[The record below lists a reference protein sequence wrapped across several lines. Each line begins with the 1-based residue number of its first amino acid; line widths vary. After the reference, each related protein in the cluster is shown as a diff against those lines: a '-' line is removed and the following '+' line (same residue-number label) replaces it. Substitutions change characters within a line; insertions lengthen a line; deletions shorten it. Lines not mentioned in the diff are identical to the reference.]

1 MLLLTLK
8 NQKKTKTTMENI
20 QITENLK
27 AHFLRLY
34 QMAICDDDFSAL
46 ELKMLYKCAEERG
59 ISSKNLDE
67 ILLNPI
73 NIKSLVPKTIEEK
86 VDYLYDLTVMI
97 WADGVVSPNEYSA
110 MEKYVLMF
118 GFLEENVKA
127 IVDYLIEAVKI
138 GKDKNEILYE
148 LKN

>member
-1 MLLLTLK
+1 ME
-8 NQKKTKTTMENI
+8 KK

-59 ISSKNLDE
+59 IPSKNLDE

-73 NIKSLVPKTIEEK
+73 NIKSLVPQTIEEK

-97 WADGVVSPNEYSA
+97 WADGIVSPDEYSA
-110 MEKYVLMF
+110 MQKYVLMF
-118 GFLEENVKA
+118 GFLEENVTA
-127 IVDYLIEAVKI
+127 IVDYLLEAVKI
-138 GKDKNEILYE
+138 GKNKNDILYE
-148 LKN
+148 LKH

>member
-1 MLLLTLK
+1 MEK
-8 NQKKTKTTMENI
+8 NP
-20 QITENLK
+20 ITENLK

-34 QMAICDDDFSAL
+34 QMAICDENFSAL

-73 NIKSLVPKTIEEK
+73 NLKSLIPQTIEEK
-86 VDYLYDLTVMI
+86 IDYLYDLIIMI
-97 WADGVVSPNEYSA
+97 CADGIVSPDEYSA

-118 GFLEENVKA
+118 GFLEENIMA

-138 GKDKNEILYE
+138 GKNKSEIIFE

>member
-1 MLLLTLK
+1 
-8 NQKKTKTTMENI
+8 MENN
-20 QITENLK
+20 QITECLK

-59 ISSKNLDE
+59 ISSKNLDD

-73 NIKSLVPKTIEEK
+73 NLKSLIPKTIEEK
-86 VDYLYDLTVMI
+86 VDYLYDLTAMI

-110 MEKYVLMF
+110 MQKYVLMF
-118 GFLEENVKA
+118 GFLEENTTA
-127 IVDYLIEAVKI
+127 IVDYLIEAIKI
-138 GKDKNEILYE
+138 GKNKSEILYE

>member
-1 MLLLTLK
+1 
-8 NQKKTKTTMENI
+8 MENN

-73 NIKSLVPKTIEEK
+73 NLKSLVPQTIQEK

-97 WADGVVSPNEYSA
+97 WTDGIVSPNEYSA
-110 MEKYVLMF
+110 MQKYVLMF
-118 GFLEENVKA
+118 GFLEENVTA

-138 GKDKNEILYE
+138 GKNKSEILYE

>member
-1 MLLLTLK
+1 
-8 NQKKTKTTMENI
+8 
-20 QITENLK
+20 
-27 AHFLRLY
+27 
-34 QMAICDDDFSAL
+34 MAICDDDFSAL
-46 ELKMLYKCAEERG
+46 ELKMLYRCAEERG

-73 NIKSLVPKTIEEK
+73 NLKSIVPQTIEEK

-97 WADGVVSPNEYSA
+97 WADGIVSPNEYSA
-110 MEKYVLMF
+110 MQKYVLMF
-118 GFLEENVKA
+118 GFLEENVTA

-138 GKDKNEILYE
+138 GKNKSEILYE

>member
-1 MLLLTLK
+1 MD
-8 NQKKTKTTMENI
+8 NN

-46 ELKMLYKCAEERG
+46 ELKMLYRSAEERG

-73 NIKSLVPKTIEEK
+73 NLKSIVPKTIEEK

-110 MEKYVLMF
+110 MQKYVLMF
-118 GFLEENVKA
+118 GFLEENVTA

-138 GKDKNEILYE
+138 GKNKHEILYE

>member
-1 MLLLTLK
+1 
-8 NQKKTKTTMENI
+8 MENI

-34 QMAICDDDFSAL
+34 QMAICDDYFSAL

-73 NIKSLVPKTIEEK
+73 NKSLVPQTLEEK
-86 VDYLYDLTVMI
+86 IDYLYDLTVMI
-97 WADGVVSPNEYSA
+97 WADGIISPNEYSA
-110 MEKYVLMF
+110 LEKYVLMF
-118 GFLEENVKA
+118 DFLEENVTA
-127 IVDYLIEAVKI
+127 IVDYLTEAVKI
-138 GKDKNEILYE
+138 GKNKSEILHE

>member
-1 MLLLTLK
+1 
-8 NQKKTKTTMENI
+8 MESN

-34 QMAICDDDFSAL
+34 QMAVCDDDFSAL

-59 ISSKNLDE
+59 ISSRNLDE

-73 NIKSLVPKTIEEK
+73 NLKSLVPKTIEEK
-86 VDYLYDLTVMI
+86 VEYLYDLTVMI
-97 WADGVVSPNEYSA
+97 WADGIVSPNEYSA

-118 GFLEENVKA
+118 GFLEENVTA
-127 IVDYLIEAVKI
+127 IVDYLIEAVTI
-138 GKDKNEILYE
+138 GKNKSEILYE

>member
-1 MLLLTLK
+1 
-8 NQKKTKTTMENI
+8 MENN

-46 ELKMLYKCAEERG
+46 ELKMLYRCAEERG
-59 ISSKNLDE
+59 IPSKNLDE

-73 NIKSLVPKTIEEK
+73 NFKSSVPQTIEEK

-97 WADGVVSPNEYSA
+97 WADGVVSPNEYST
-110 MEKYVLMF
+110 MQKYVVMF
-118 GFLEENVKA
+118 GFLEENVTA
-127 IVDYLIEAVKI
+127 IVDYLIEAVRI
-138 GKDKNEILYE
+138 GKNKSEILYE

>member
-1 MLLLTLK
+1 MIK
-8 NQKKTKTTMENI
+8 NN

-67 ILLNPI
+67 ILLDPI
-73 NIKSLVPKTIEEK
+73 NLKSLVPQTIEEK
-86 VDYLYDLTVMI
+86 VDHLYDLTVMI
-97 WADGVVSPNEYSA
+97 WADGIVSPNEYSA
-110 MEKYVLMF
+110 MQKYVLMF
-118 GFLEENVKA
+118 GFLEENVIA
-127 IVDYLIEAVKI
+127 IVDYMIEAVKI
-138 GKDKNEILYE
+138 GKNKSEILYE

>member
-1 MLLLTLK
+1 
-8 NQKKTKTTMENI
+8 MENI
-20 QITENLK
+20 HITENLK

-73 NIKSLVPKTIEEK
+73 NFKSLVPQTIEEK
-86 VDYLYDLTVMI
+86 IDYLYDLTVMI
-97 WADGVVSPNEYSA
+97 WADGMVSPNEYSA

-127 IVDYLIEAVKI
+127 IVNYLIESVKI
-138 GKDKNEILYE
+138 GKDKTDILYE

>member
-1 MLLLTLK
+1 
-8 NQKKTKTTMENI
+8 MENRH
-20 QITENLK
+20 ITENLK

-59 ISSKNLDE
+59 IPSKNLDE

-73 NIKSLVPKTIEEK
+73 NLKSLIPQTIEEK

-97 WADGVVSPNEYSA
+97 WADGIVSPNEYSA
-110 MEKYVLMF
+110 MQKYVLMF
-118 GFLEENVKA
+118 GFLEENVTA

-138 GKDKNEILYE
+138 GKNKSEILYE

>member
-1 MLLLTLK
+1 
-8 NQKKTKTTMENI
+8 MEHI

-34 QMAICDDDFSAL
+34 QMAICDDDFSTL

-59 ISSKNLDE
+59 ISPKHLDE

-73 NIKSLVPKTIEEK
+73 NFKSLVPQTIEEK

-118 GFLEENVKA
+118 GFLQENVKA
-127 IVDYLIEAVKI
+127 IVDYLITSVKT
-138 GKDKNEILYE
+138 GKNKTDILYE

>member
-1 MLLLTLK
+1 
-8 NQKKTKTTMENI
+8 MENN

-46 ELKMLYKCAEERG
+46 ELKMLYRCAEERG
-59 ISSKNLDE
+59 IPSKNLDE

-73 NIKSLVPKTIEEK
+73 NLKSLVPQTIEEK
-86 VDYLYDLTVMI
+86 IDYLYDLTVMI
-97 WADGVVSPNEYSA
+97 WADGIVSPNEYVA
-110 MEKYVLMF
+110 LQKYVLMF
-118 GFLEENVKA
+118 GFLEENVTA
-127 IVDYLIEAVKI
+127 IVDYFIEAVRV
-138 GKDKNEILYE
+138 GKNKSEILYE

>member
-1 MLLLTLK
+1 MD
-8 NQKKTKTTMENI
+8 NN

-46 ELKMLYKCAEERG
+46 ELKMLYRCAEERG

-73 NIKSLVPKTIEEK
+73 NLKSIVPQTIEEK

-110 MEKYVLMF
+110 MQKYVLMF
-118 GFLEENVKA
+118 GFLEENVTA

-138 GKDKNEILYE
+138 GKNKSEILYE

>member
-1 MLLLTLK
+1 
-8 NQKKTKTTMENI
+8 MENNH
-20 QITENLK
+20 ITENLK

-73 NIKSLVPKTIEEK
+73 NLKSLVPQTIEEK
-86 VDYLYDLTVMI
+86 VEYLYDLTVMI
-97 WADGVVSPNEYSA
+97 WADGIVSPNEYSA
-110 MEKYVLMF
+110 MQKYVLMF
-118 GFLEENVKA
+118 GFLEENVTA
-127 IVDYLIEAVKI
+127 IVDYLIEAVRI
-138 GKDKNEILYE
+138 GKNKSEILYE

>member
-1 MLLLTLK
+1 
-8 NQKKTKTTMENI
+8 MENNH
-20 QITENLK
+20 ITENLK

-59 ISSKNLDE
+59 IPSKNLDE

-73 NIKSLVPKTIEEK
+73 NLKSLVPQTIEEK

-97 WADGVVSPNEYSA
+97 WADGIVSPNEYSA
-110 MEKYVLMF
+110 MQKYVLMF
-118 GFLEENVKA
+118 GFLEENVMA
-127 IVDYLIEAVKI
+127 IVDYLIEAVRI
-138 GKDKNEILYE
+138 GKNKSEILYE

>member
-1 MLLLTLK
+1 
-8 NQKKTKTTMENI
+8 MENN

-34 QMAICDDDFSAL
+34 QMAICDDDFSTL
-46 ELKMLYKCAEERG
+46 ELKMLYQCAEEKG

-67 ILLNPI
+67 ILVRPLNF
-73 NIKSLVPKTIEEK
+73 KSLVPKTIGEK

-97 WADGVVSPNEYSA
+97 WADGIVSPNEYSA
-110 MEKYVLMF
+110 MQKCVLMF
-118 GFLEENVKA
+118 GFLEENVTS
-127 IVDYLIEAVKI
+127 IVDYLIEAVRN
-138 GKDKNEILYE
+138 GKNKSEILYE

>member
-138 GKDKNEILYE
+138 EKDKNEILYE

>member
-1 MLLLTLK
+1 MDNT
-8 NQKKTKTTMENI
+8 

-46 ELKMLYKCAEERG
+46 ELKMLYKCAEDRG
-59 ISSKNLDE
+59 ISSKNLDD

-73 NIKSLVPKTIEEK
+73 NIKSLLPQTIEEK

-97 WADGVVSPNEYSA
+97 WADGIVSPNEYSA

-118 GFLEENVKA
+118 GFVEENVKA
-127 IVDYLIEAVKI
+127 IVDYLIEAVQI
-138 GKDKNEILYE
+138 GKDKTDILYE

>member
-1 MLLLTLK
+1 
-8 NQKKTKTTMENI
+8 MENNH
-20 QITENLK
+20 ITENLK

-73 NIKSLVPKTIEEK
+73 DLKSLVPQTIEEK
-86 VDYLYDLTVMI
+86 VEYLYDLTVMI
-97 WADGVVSPNEYSA
+97 WADGIVSPNEYSA
-110 MEKYVLMF
+110 MQKYVLMF
-118 GFLEENVKA
+118 GFLEENVTA
-127 IVDYLIEAVKI
+127 IVDYLIEAVRI
-138 GKDKNEILYE
+138 GKNKSEILYE